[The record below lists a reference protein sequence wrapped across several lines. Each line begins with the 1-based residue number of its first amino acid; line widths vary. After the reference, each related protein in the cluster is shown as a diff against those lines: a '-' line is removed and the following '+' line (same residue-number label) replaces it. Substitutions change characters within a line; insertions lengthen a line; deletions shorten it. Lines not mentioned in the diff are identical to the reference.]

1 MSARANSDTVGSNVT
16 KYAMGYAMTAAQI
29 SNILLD
35 LLAEQRSAEADAI
48 AVVRPKSR
56 AGSIGEPTK
65 YPIKQTRIAK
75 KNARD
80 GFFADAK
87 DIATVSAQLMQAA
100 IIEGSSLPESIKG
113 RRRAEARYVRA
124 KSRESFVGN
133 PSALLP
139 ASRRTADSVAVFVI
153 S

>member
-75 KNARD
+75 NNCLPKSKKNN
-80 GFFADAK
+80 
-87 DIATVSAQLMQAA
+87 
-100 IIEGSSLPESIKG
+100 ESSLFF
-113 RRRAEARYVRA
+113 
-124 KSRESFVGN
+124 FVF
-133 PSALLP
+133 
-139 ASRRTADSVAVFVI
+139 FVVY
-153 S
+153 